1 MKRKII
7 RIDEATCNGCGKC
20 ASACAEGAIAMV
32 DGKARLVSDVY
43 CDGLGACIGD
53 CPVGAIT
60 IEERE
65 AADFDPKAVE
75 HHVAKE
81 RPAIPSIPLHRHGAG
96 GFACPGSAARSLVVP
111 AAPPPQTGPAGE
123 PVLSRLG
130 NWPVQLHL
138 VPLTAPYL
146 RGARLLISA
155 DCVPF
160 ALPGFHNEL
169 LAGRVLLVGCPK
181 LDDTDFYIK
190 KLTSLFEANDIRS
203 VDVATMEVPCCH
215 GLVQVVRQAIAAS
228 GKAIPLSLVQVS
240 IQGVIRERVEAP
252 PPAAGPEFV

>member
-32 DGKARLVSDVY
+32 DGKARLVSDV
-43 CDGLGACIGD
+43 
-53 CPVGAIT
+53 
-60 IEERE
+60 
-65 AADFDPKAVE
+65 
-75 HHVAKE
+75 
-81 RPAIPSIPLHRHGAG
+81 
-96 GFACPGSAARSLVVP
+96 
-111 AAPPPQTGPAGE
+111 
-123 PVLSRLG
+123 
-130 NWPVQLHL
+130 
-138 VPLTAPYL
+138 
-146 RGARLLISA
+146 
-155 DCVPF
+155 
-160 ALPGFHNEL
+160 HNEL

-190 KLTSLFEANDIRS
+190 KLTSLFEANNIRS

>member
-1 MKRKII
+1 MNRKII
-7 RIDEATCNGCGKC
+7 HIDEATCNGCGKC
-20 ASACAEGAIAMV
+20 AAACAEGAIAMV

-65 AADFDPKAVE
+65 AADFDPKAVKR
-75 HHVAKE
+75 HLAKAPSTAP
-81 RPAIPSIPLHRHGAG
+81 PAHGPG
-96 GFACPGSAARSLVVP
+96 GFACPGSAARSLSPV
-111 AAPPPQTGPAGE
+111 APVRPPGPAGS

-146 RGARLLISA
+146 QGARLLISA

-160 ALPGFHNEL
+160 ALPGFHDEL

-181 LDDTDFYIK
+181 LDDTEHYLE
-190 KLTSLFEANDIRS
+190 KLTSLFETNDIRS
-203 VDVATMEVPCCH
+203 VDVAYMEVPCCH
-215 GLVQVVRQAIAAS
+215 GLVQVVRQALAAS

-252 PPAAGPEFV
+252 PPAADPEFV